1 MHIHAIY
8 INSKRGGAGRRVRCE
23 EGADCMSQSMTIIS
37 LLGQP
42 GMDEVR
48 RMDIVMSE
56 AVDAS

>member
-23 EGADCMSQSMTIIS
+23 EGVGCMSQSMS

-42 GMDEVR
+42 GMEVR

-56 AVDAS
+56 VVDAALKI